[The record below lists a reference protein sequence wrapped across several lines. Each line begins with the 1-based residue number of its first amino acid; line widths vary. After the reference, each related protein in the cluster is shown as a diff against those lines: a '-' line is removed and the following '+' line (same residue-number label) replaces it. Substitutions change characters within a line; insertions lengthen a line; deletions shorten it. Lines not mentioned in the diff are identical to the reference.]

1 MTDLIYRIENIEMIF
16 AVFLDKQT
24 GIPSPSEVRS
34 TLSILMYRLSKVG
47 QVLIRS
53 TNASLTSLLH
63 LSSGEV
69 TDYSS
74 TVQPLPPSPSLQPAK
89 PMRKKVKQ
97 K

>member
-1 MTDLIYRIENIEMIF
+1 MTGLTYRSENIEMIC
-16 AVFLDKQT
+16 AVFLDIRA
-24 GIPSPSEVRS
+24 GISSPSEVPT
-34 TLSILMYRLSKVG
+34 TLSILMNRLSKVD
-47 QVLIRS
+47 QVLTRS

-74 TVQPLPPSPSLQPAK
+74 TVQPLPPSLQPAK
-89 PMRKKVKQ
+89 PMRNKVKQ